1 MSRNPTPFTDFGG
14 DGVEMLAVH
23 GHFGGARTFAS
34 LAHALA
40 GRVRVTAVDQ
50 RGHGHAAHRDDSADY
65 ALDAYVA
72 DLAAF
77 VRDRGFGHDGGF
89 GRDGGTAPVVLYGHS
104 MGGVVAYHLAAR
116 HPELVRALVLED
128 APAVVEP
135 PILDTRSWTRR
146 TPTLMG
152 LGEAVIGEG
161 IPDPA
166 YFLEGAIRFAD
177 GWGLPFDHEG
187 VFRSEE
193 LLLGEYWQA
202 WLDVRCPTLLMHGM
216 DSPVLPTALAREMA
230 ERRPGTTY
238 VEFPGCGHWIHDD
251 DVAGVASTV
260 VKFLGAGGL
269 TSWTGRWS

>member
-50 RGHGHAAHRDDSADY
+50 RGHGHAAHRDDY
-65 ALDAYVA
+65 GVDAYVA

-77 VRDRGFGHDGGF
+77 VRDRDM
-89 GRDGGTAPVVLYGHS
+89 APAVLYGHS
-104 MGGVVAYHLAAR
+104 MGGVVAFHLAAR

-128 APAVVEP
+128 APVVVEP
-135 PILDTRSWTRR
+135 PVLDTRPWTRR
-146 TPTLMG
+146 TATLMD
-152 LGEAVIGEG
+152 LGAAVIGEG

-166 YFLEGAIRFAD
+166 YFLEGAIRYPD

-187 VFRSEE
+187 LFRSEE
-193 LLLGEYWQA
+193 LLLGEYWTE
-202 WLDVRCPTLLMHGM
+202 WLAVRCPALLMHGTG
-216 DSPVLPTALAREMA
+216 SFVLPTALAREMA
-230 ERRPGTTY
+230 ERRPGTSY

-251 DVAGVASTV
+251 DVAGVASAVTE
-260 VKFLGAGGL
+260 FLGAAGL
-269 TSWTGRWS
+269 TSERRGSS